1 MQNGKIAERGSHAEL
16 VARKGEYFDMIGFDS
31 TRDKSENEED
41 TSEKKDE
48 SVNGMFCL
56 RGNIRLVFSVAV

>member
-31 TRDKSENEED
+31 TRDKSETEED
-41 TSEKKDE
+41 SGEKKDE
-48 SVNGMFCL
+48 SVNGMFC
-56 RGNIRLVFSVAV
+56 

>member
-31 TRDKSENEED
+31 TRDKSETEEV
-41 TSEKKDE
+41 SGEKKDE

-56 RGNIRLVFSVAV
+56 RGSVGLIFADAV